1 MKKRSF
7 QNYVINSIESILN
20 SCVKNNTPIDLFE
33 SVGSRNTIKSG
44 FIAHYASIY
53 YDSIDDTYANFWQSS
68 NIRHCKNILMT
79 QKAHDI
85 YNSIYGNEL
94 YKSGKEKNGEE
105 KYSYIKYKNQQINKD
120 DNLLYWEHIN
130 PNGNV
135 WDKIKLLY
143 AKGLINP
150 TEINTSNVTKCFSEH
165 NLLLLTKAEST
176 ILDTNGGLNGQKAI
190 AKYQELNLHSV
201 AASRI
206 KMLFEIVEIGY
217 LYLFDKEID
226 DFLPPFSSFHEIYD
240 GNGFTG
246 KIKDYFENN
255 DFTI

>member
-1 MKKRSF
+1 MEKRSF
-7 QNYVINSIESILN
+7 QNYVINSIESILH

-33 SVGSRNTIKSG
+33 SEGSRKTIKSG

-53 YDSIDDTYANFWQSS
+53 YDSIDKTFSNFWQSS

-94 YKSGKEKNGEE
+94 YKTGKEKNGEA
-105 KYSYIKYKNQQINKD
+105 KYSYIKYKNQHINKD
-120 DNLLYWEHIN
+120 DKLLYWEHIN
-130 PNGNV
+130 PNGSV
-135 WDKIKLLY
+135 WNKIKLLY
-143 AKGLINP
+143 AKGLENP
-150 TEINTSNVTKCFSEH
+150 AEINTSNVSKCFYEH
-165 NLLLLTKAEST
+165 NLILLTKAEST
-176 ILDTNGGLNGQKAI
+176 ILDTKGSRNGQKAI
-190 AKYQELNLHSV
+190 AKYQNLNLHSV

-206 KMLFEIVEIGY
+206 KMLFEDAEIGS
-217 LYLFDKEID
+217 LYLFNKEID

-240 GNGFTG
+240 GNGFTE
-246 KIKDYFENN
+246 KIKNYFENN